1 MSWGYLSLAL
11 LLFAM
16 AGLLIASAVYDGA
29 GLAWATAVLALLLG
43 ALSAAAAVAEPRRR
57 RVEPESSTKWDP
69 SAAPRLGE
77 MLASYGL
84 ISEADL
90 EQALERQA
98 GSGKRLGQVLVEME
112 LVTHA
117 QVAQV
122 LEEQLSRREG
132 RLLWGVGAELVE

>member
-16 AGLLIASAVYDGA
+16 AGLLMASAAYDGGA
-29 GLAWATAVLALLLG
+29 LAWATAILALLLG
-43 ALSAAAAVAEPRRR
+43 ALSAAAAVAEPRRP
-57 RVEPESSTKWDP
+57 RVEPGVPTKWDP

-77 MLASYGL
+77 MLVSYGL
-84 ISEADL
+84 VSDADL
-90 EQALERQA
+90 EKALEQQA
-98 GSGKRLGQVLVEME
+98 SSGKRLGQVLVEME

-132 RLLWGVGAELVE
+132 RLLWGVGRELVK

>member
-16 AGLLIASAVYDGA
+16 AGLLMASAVYDGE

-43 ALSAAAAVAEPRRR
+43 ALSTAAAVAEPRRR
-57 RVEPESSTKWDP
+57 RVEPESSAKWDP

-77 MLASYGL
+77 MLVSYGL

-90 EQALERQA
+90 ERALERQA
-98 GSGKRLGQVLVEME
+98 GSEKRLGQVLVEME
-112 LVTHA
+112 FVTHA